1 MTDIAVTCKYAA
13 TFWTPE
19 KLHIICKTS
28 KKACCQTVAE
38 GGCIGKHKVQQ
49 PTTKVVGL
57 CSEATQSG

>member
-1 MTDIAVTCKYAA
+1 MTDIAVTCMYAA

-38 GGCIGKHKVQQ
+38 GGCIGKHKDDY
-49 PTTKVVGL
+49 TGD
-57 CSEATQSG
+57 SNEGNNNA